1 LSGASGDQRQ
11 CLIVAKQS
19 GTHGMDCR
27 GLPGPG
33 TGALRMRRDSKG
45 AHRGGRPSVNSKWI
59 AYFLTG
65 LGAL

>member
-19 GTHGMDCR
+19 GAHGMDCR
-27 GLPGPG
+27 GSPGPG

-45 AHRGGRPSVNSKWI
+45 AHRGGRPSVNSK
-59 AYFLTG
+59 
-65 LGAL
+65 